1 MVAET
6 EKIGKYIS
14 SAHRGWHTHTHTHI
28 LRRCQARFWLKSA
41 LVIDSAGCSIHPSM
55 NSQPQPV
62 YNNLSLTEIL
72 LLELN
77 RDHMMERLRA
87 DIKKR
92 KVHTLILL

>member
-14 SAHRGWHTHTHTHI
+14 SAHRGWHTHTHI